1 MPYPGLFS
9 RRKLSGPSITCC
21 TARSHSARLDVSRRV
36 DHGRP
41 VCDCARVGRA
51 ISKCRYPMSGRPL
64 RSMASRRNTGSRV
77 RSKRGSFS
85 GVSIKQD
92 SLTARAD
99 EAVLWI
105 DRAPPAS
112 QEESRVTVYLE
123 GSVAVDFG
131 RSGQAH
137 ANSGTAAQ
145 SIRDHSWFGRLTTRS
160 GVDVRAPVRTDV
172 RGVKPAVYQR
182 GEQAWD
188 QAASGVRQAQ
198 FTTQPAPVL
207 PPPGL
212 PPPAL
217 QPPPAGFPPSG
228 MQPPAMS
235 QPPPGFPPPGQPPGM
250 MRAATCRAITGAAR
264 VARVPAFD
272 APRADIAAAHVF
284 GARRDLAPGS
294 LGARDRL
301 GKTRAGWPAEQR
313 PDSHQ
318 EFSRHAS
325 QPVGDGLQ

>member
-21 TARSHSARLDVSRRV
+21 TARSHSAQLDDSRRV

-41 VCDCARVGRA
+41 VCDCARVGRGYPDA
-51 ISKCRYPMSGRPL
+51 GTRCRGVHYDRWRVGGTLAAGCGRSVGHP
-64 RSMASRRNTGSRV
+64 AGCHQTGLSD
-77 RSKRGSFS
+77 G
-85 GVSIKQD
+85 
-92 SLTARAD
+92 AAD

-123 GSVAVDFG
+123 GSAAVDFG
-131 RSGQAH
+131 RSGQVH
-137 ANSGTAAQ
+137 ANTGTAAQ

-172 RGVKPAVYQR
+172 QGVKPAVYQR

-198 FTTQPAPVL
+198 FTTQPSPVL
-207 PPPGL
+207 PPSGL
-212 PPPAL
+212 
-217 QPPPAGFPPSG
+217 
-228 MQPPAMS
+228 QPPAMPPPAADS
-235 QPPPGFPPPGQPPGM
+235 QPPGVPAARDDGAATGPAAACRATPVLPGSPVFPPSTLPAPTLQPPAFSG
-250 MRAATCRAITGAAR
+250 
-264 VARVPAFD
+264 PAETLPQ
-272 APRADIAAAHVF
+272 AP
-284 GARRDLAPGS
+284 LAPVT
-294 LGARDRL
+294 AL

-325 QPVGDGLQ
+325 QSVGDGLQ